1 MPPASSYLSL
11 PRQREIR
18 RDTNVFLKM
27 MRMVS
32 AGMVLL
38 GVVGQGMVVA
48 PLLGAA
54 AVPSSSVSHWAFQPP
69 QKVTLPP
76 TVEPVR
82 SVASANAIDYF
93 IRSKLEEI
101 NIRSVPI
108 ADKTALLR
116 RVTYD
121 LTGLPPTPEELRA
134 FLSDRSASA
143 YERVVDRLLAS
154 QGFGER
160 WAQHWLDLA
169 HYADSNGFELDADR
183 PDSWRYR
190 DWVIRAINDDMPY
203 TRFMGLQIAG
213 DEYENGSTDALV
225 ASGFARCGPFE
236 VVSGNI
242 DPEVRRQNELTGATS
257 TVGAVFLGL
266 TMGCARCHDHK
277 FDPISAADYY
287 RLEAFFAGAQH
298 TEIPIHAP
306 AEKARFEA
314 EAKRIKA
321 LVAPIEA
328 EKNRLEEPYR
338 KRLQQAKEAA
348 LTAKE
353 RAIRAKAKEDR
364 TPEEARLFEGISV
377 ALRVTW
383 EEVAEAVSH
392 HPGDHTTRE
401 ALKRRIHELQIQ
413 VPEPPAHAMA
423 MTEVSTNV
431 PSTWVLRRGDVKSK
445 REEVTPRPPDILLA
459 SMKESDWSTPAAAPL
474 DAKRSGRRLRLA
486 QWLSDGRNP
495 LTARVIVNRLWM
507 HHFGRGLVATPSD
520 FGTRGAR
527 PSHPELLDWLALE
540 LIRNGWHLKPMHRL
554 MVLSQTYQLSSG
566 ELSAS
571 GVKQDPEN
579 TLYWRMDRRRKEA
592 EGLRDSVL
600 TVAGRLN
607 RKVGGP
613 GVRIPLEPEVRDL
626 IFTEAEVVDLWPVT
640 PAISEHDRRSIYLH
654 RKRNVHYPMFDA
666 FDAPDMLT
674 SCPQRGVSLH
684 APQALVMMNSEF
696 AQSAARS
703 FAQLLI
709 QTSGEDTRRIEV
721 AFERCFSRRPSA
733 RELRLTRAFLREAT
747 GTELERWT
755 DLALALINSNEFTYV
770 P

>member
-1 MPPASSYLSL
+1 MPRPSSELSFA
-11 PRQREIR
+11 RSREITR
-18 RDTNVFLKM
+18 GLNAAFCVR
-27 MRMVS
+27 RMVS
-32 AGMVLL
+32 IGIALLVVLGHAATASSDRDAAKVPSL
-38 GVVGQGMVVA
+38 SEKHWAFEAPKDVVVA
-48 PLLGAA
+48 PGRVSPRGAGSSNPVDYLIRA
-54 AVPSSSVSHWAFQPP
+54 KLSERNIQAVSQAEKS
-69 QKVTLPP
+69 
-76 TVEPVR
+76 
-82 SVASANAIDYF
+82 
-93 IRSKLEEI
+93 
-101 NIRSVPI
+101 
-108 ADKTALLR
+108 ALLR

-134 FLSDRSASA
+134 FLSDRSASG

-183 PDSWRYR
+183 PDAWRYR

-213 DEYENGSTDALV
+213 DEYESGSKDAWV
-225 ASGFARCGPFE
+225 ASGFARSGPFE

-277 FDPISAADYY
+277 FDPISTADYY

-298 TEIPIHAP
+298 TEIPIHGP
-306 AEKARFEA
+306 PEKARFEA

-321 LVAPIEA
+321 LVAPIED
-328 EKNRLEEPYR
+328 EKKRLEEPYR
-338 KRLQQAKEAA
+338 KRLQEAKEAA
-348 LTAKE
+348 LTRHE
-353 RAIRAKAKEDR
+353 RAVRAKPKEQR

-383 EEVAEAVSH
+383 EEVAEAVAH
-392 HPGDHTTRE
+392 HPGDHATRE
-401 ALKRRIHELQIQ
+401 ALKRRIHDLQIQ
-413 VPEPPAHAMA
+413 LPQPPAHAMA
-423 MTEVSTNV
+423 MAEVSTNV
-431 PSTWVLRRGDVKSK
+431 PSTWVLRRGDVKNK
-445 REEVTPRPPDILLA
+445 REEVTPSPPDVLLA
-459 SMKESDWSTPAAAPL
+459 SMGGVDWSKTVRVPL
-474 DAKRSGRRLRLA
+474 DEKRSGRRLRLA
-486 QWLSDGRNP
+486 QWLSDARNP

-540 LIRNGWHLKPMHRL
+540 LVRNGWHLKPIHRL
-554 MVLSQTYQLSSG
+554 MVTSQAYQRSS
-566 ELSAS
+566 EALSAS

-579 TLYWRMDRRRKEA
+579 ALYWRMNRRRMEA

-600 TVAGRLN
+600 SVAGRLS
-607 RKVGGP
+607 RKAGGP

-626 IFTEAEVVDLWPVT
+626 IFTEAEEVDLWPVT
-640 PAISEHDRRSIYLH
+640 PEISEHDRRSIYLH

-674 SCPQRGVSLH
+674 SCPQRAVSLH

-709 QTSGEDTRRIEV
+709 RTSGEDTRRIEG

-755 DLALALINSNEFTYV
+755 DLALALINSNELTYV